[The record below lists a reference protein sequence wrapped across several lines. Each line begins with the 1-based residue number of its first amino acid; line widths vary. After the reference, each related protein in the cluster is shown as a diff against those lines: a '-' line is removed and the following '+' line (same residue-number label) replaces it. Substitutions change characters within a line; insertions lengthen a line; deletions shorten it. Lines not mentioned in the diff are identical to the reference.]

1 MTTSETPG
9 HQADKSR
16 SESLSRRFWSF
27 FWFLAL
33 PAAVSVLLVVL
44 AADLGWIDEWAPWH
58 FLMAFAVLEIVALGF
73 RDRMPRMH
81 SERVSRHRSNMRKIR
96 REVRRV
102 VKETKGLLRK
112 HGHRIDEEVRA
123 DMERD
128 IETLRVAIK
137 DGPDDTVVKV
147 FRHLD
152 LEVEKHLAFARKST
166 MREYAESIGV
176 AVLVALFLRA
186 FVVEAFKIPS
196 GSMIPT
202 LEVGDHIFVN
212 KYVFGIQVPWTT
224 IKFLEHVREPRRGE
238 IIVFRYPRDTSKDFI
253 KRIVGIA
260 GDKIEMR
267 RTQLYVNDRPVPR
280 CLVGE
285 YAYEEQNSITH
296 QIERKDS
303 DLYVEFTG
311 NLPHV
316 TIYDRDNYRRDVG
329 PWHVKSGEV
338 FVMGDNRDNSHDSRY
353 WQGVPLSYIKG
364 RALFI
369 WWSNASVGGVR
380 LDRVGHWIM
389 GEPMVASAVTPGVT
403 RCVTGGVAAAERET
417 REAEHLRGPAE

>member
-1 MTTSETPG
+1 MSSPTPPERMDR
-9 HQADKSR
+9 ATR
-16 SESLSRRFWSF
+16 ESLARRFWSF
-27 FWFLAL
+27 FWFFGL
-33 PAAVSVLLVVL
+33 PAAASVILVVL
-44 AADLGWIDEWAPWH
+44 ADDLGWIDGIAPWH
-58 FLMAFAVLEIVALGF
+58 FLMAFALLEIVALGF
-73 RDRMPRMH
+73 RDRMPSRP
-81 SERVSRHRSNMRKIR
+81 SDRVSRHRSNMRKIR
-96 REVRRV
+96 REVRHLL
-102 VKETKGLLRK
+102 KETKGLLRK
-112 HGHRIDEEVRA
+112 HGHRLDEEIRTE
-123 DMERD
+123 MEHD
-128 IETLRVAIK
+128 IEELRSAVK
-137 DGPDDTVVKV
+137 ESRDDAVVKT
-147 FRHLD
+147 FRRLD
-152 LEVEKHLAFARKST
+152 LKVEEHLAFARKST

-212 KYVFGIQVPWTT
+212 KYVFGLQVPWTT
-224 IKFLEHVREPRRGE
+224 VKFLEHVREPRRGE
-238 IIVFRYPRDTSKDFI
+238 VIVFRYPRDTSKDFI

-285 YAYEEQNSITH
+285 YSYEDQNSFTH

-303 DLYVEFTG
+303 DLFVEYTG
-311 NLPHV
+311 DSPHL
-316 TIYDRDNYRRDVG
+316 TMYDRDNYRRDVG
-329 PWHVKSGEV
+329 PWRVKPGEV

-353 WQGVPLSYIKG
+353 WHGVPLSYIKG

-369 WWSNASVGGVR
+369 WWSNATGGGVR
-380 LDRVGHWIM
+380 VERIGHWIM
-389 GEPMVASAVTPGVT
+389 GEPMVANSTESGVR
-403 RCVTGGVAAAERET
+403 RCIRGGERAAERET